1 MYISD
6 ELNNHA
12 PGAASGAARDGLTA
26 RLAVHPEDR
35 AVRVAIVG
43 DASFGDHALA
53 VLLADEGGFLVQEID
68 SASPDAPRWLRSS
81 GAGALIADAHAAD
94 AAEAV
99 EQFGRL
105 VRAAPDTGVVAV
117 VDGPDPVLARGLFGV
132 GISGCL
138 TRDEQTSVLFDAVYA
153 AIGGESFVSPRIAL
167 ALASFTE
174 VNGPADL
181 TTREKEVLRLI
192 GLGLTN
198 REIGQSMHLSVRTI
212 ETHRAS
218 LQRKLGTSRRADLVR
233 EASRLGLTR

>member
-68 SASPDAPRWLRSS
+68 SASPDAPRRLRSS